1 MNFFEFVSR
10 REGLTLG
17 NYTLDFNIRKKNV
30 LPSVGFEPTTRRLLC
45 ERSDQLSYEGLRN
58 NWSKVLLLLSIHS

>member
-10 REGLTLG
+10 REGLILG

-30 LPSVGFEPTTRRLLC
+30 LPSVGFEPTTCRLLYG
-45 ERSDQLSYEGLRN
+45 RSDQLSYGGLCSDCSN
-58 NWSKVLLLLSIHS
+58 VLN